1 MGGIDFLSLERH
13 FTSSVNICHYDL
25 GPCVSLQEQ
34 MNERELER
42 EEFQREIEKLRQQ
55 VQDKD
60 KQEGSHVSL
69 HREVCEAAFNQLV
82 KC

>member
-1 MGGIDFLSLERH
+1 
-13 FTSSVNICHYDL
+13 
-25 GPCVSLQEQ
+25 